1 MNKLAGF
8 FFANLF
14 TFTKEILN
22 GELHFLRNDTSLHYL
37 IPRNPYLVGVLYKS
51 CLFILIP
58 PSIETIFRISAISF
72 YLFSTYFLQ
81 LKTTE

>member
-58 PSIETIFRISAISF
+58 LPLKQYLEFLLSHFIFSPPTF
-72 YLFSTYFLQ
+72 FN
-81 LKTTE
+81 